1 MFSFGIHC
9 DERVFFMLRC
19 IILFKPEDNEKGKNL
34 FLYATEINE
43 ENKPV
48 YLFHVVCNS
57 VLHFDDIVKVV
68 RNILDAVAL

>member
-48 YLFHVVCNS
+48 YYSMSYV
-57 VLHFDDIVKVV
+57 
-68 RNILDAVAL
+68 ILSFILMTL